1 MRNLWCY
8 EERPLEE
15 AELAAKVKGW
25 AKLSQGQK
33 DAMMEPATLEVQAE
47 NCVKKVGQL
56 MKQTARALDV
66 LKKEAAK
73 KQEFQQKRELKDAG
87 RAAKEAEKAA
97 ERAKREAEKAAKR
110 AEREARKPGPP
121 SLSAARRKRAKNPER
136 DRERAMER
144 AERQQKAKD
153 RLVKAGGSMYSAA
166 SKDKIKAE
174 LAQRGLK
181 ATGAATALM
190 ERLAEAL
197 EQEAAT
203 G

>member
-1 MRNLWCY
+1 MRTLWCY

-56 MKQTARALDV
+56 MKQSARALDV

-97 ERAKREAEKAAKR
+97 KR

-121 SLSAARRKRAKNPER
+121 SLSAARRKRAKDPER